1 MRGVFL
7 VGRAGKLSSVSADQ
21 MWEIGL
27 EVERPLGRAGTPKIL
42 EGPNDSRCAKVEA
55 GVTVFYAFIERMRR
69 PKPLGVKVRKGIRHD
84 FFNGRPHLVG
94 GPGHGQQRNV
104 TSLLAHGCV
113 RVESRGD
120 SWVAAHGSQL
130 AALKPSIG

>member
-1 MRGVFL
+1 MRTL
-7 VGRAGKLSSVSADQ
+7 VLEGLASKLSSDGGDQ
-21 MWEIGL
+21 MWEIGS
-27 EVERPLGRAGTPKIL
+27 EVERARGRAGTQKIL
-42 EGPNDSRCAKVEA
+42 EGPNDSRCAKIEA
-55 GVTVFYAFIERMRR
+55 GVTAFYAFIERMRR
-69 PKPLGVKVRKGIRHD
+69 PKPLGVKVREGIRHD

-120 SWVAAHGSQL
+120 S
-130 AALKPSIG
+130 